1 MFISDMF
8 IYASYAGTLD
18 VAVYSSAEECLGLS
32 RTDDEAVKPQSSENW
47 TIDHEPITEKE
58 VTYKKLL
65 TALESGKVIDYNDG
79 RDARHYEKKCM
90 GGCRIGNVVKG

>member
-47 TIDHEPITEKE
+47 HIDHEPIIEKE
-58 VTYKKLL
+58 VTYCKLL
-65 TALESGKVIDYNDG
+65 TALESGKVIDYNG
-79 RDARHYEKKCM
+79 VTFSLHFEKVNK
-90 GGCRIGNVVKG
+90 I

>member
-1 MFISDMF
+1 MF
-8 IYASYAGTLD
+8 IYSSHCYGSD
-18 VAVYSSAEECLGLS
+18 ISVSIHSSAEECLGLS

-79 RDARHYEKKCM
+79 RDARHYEKVSPR
-90 GGCRIGNVVKG
+90 G

>member
-47 TIDHEPITEKE
+47 HIDHEPIIEKE
-58 VTYKKLL
+58 VTYCKLL
-65 TALESGKVIDYNDG
+65 TALESGKVIDYNG
-79 RDARHYEKKCM
+79 VTFSLHFEKVNQ
-90 GGCRIGNVVKG
+90 I